1 MSERQLPARRGE
13 PASRTLTGVRA
24 RVCVRVSVSV
34 CTPLSPEAPLSS
46 DGFQQ
51 PLSDSCGGGQ
61 SGRQPPREPPGAGT
75 GAAAG
80 GGPGALPRPGRRRWG
95 GTSGVHGRPPWT
107 GGQSVSP
114 RVKSSLRAAPV
125 RRPWSFRGGSS
136 PSRCQSKQRTR
147 GSPPRALGAC
157 RPWAGCHSTR
167 LWPCSRPSRG
177 HACRPPRRRTF
188 RPPLK
193 GHSRSWVNFRWGE
206 VFLMRTSSAK
216 QARSAAVM
224 SNPVVSG
231 GWFLTCT
238 EATVGPWGDAGSG
251 GFDRGA
257 SLFQAL
263 RELWQVAKNDDPVWA
278 FPQLTL
284 SMSLAQTCHMAP
296 VNHRKAQK
304 GRLQCAREG
313 QGGTAGHP

>member
-1 MSERQLPARRGE
+1 MVFPRWELPFPLPVQTAH
-13 PASRTLTGVRA
+13 SRVN
-24 RVCVRVSVSV
+24 
-34 CTPLSPEAPLSS
+34 
-46 DGFQQ
+46 
-51 PLSDSCGGGQ
+51 
-61 SGRQPPREPPGAGT
+61 
-75 GAAAG
+75 AAG
-80 GGPGALPRPGRRRWG
+80 ARCLPP
-95 GTSGVHGRPPWT
+95 
-107 GGQSVSP
+107 
-114 RVKSSLRAAPV
+114 L
-125 RRPWSFRGGSS
+125 
-136 PSRCQSKQRTR
+136 
-147 GSPPRALGAC
+147 
-157 RPWAGCHSTR
+157 AGCHSTR

-193 GHSRSWVNFRWGE
+193 GHRRSWVNFRWGDA
-206 VFLMRTSSAK
+206 FLMQTSSAK
-216 QARSAAVM
+216 QARSAAVI

-251 GFDRGA
+251 GFDLGA

-284 SMSLAQTCHMAP
+284 SMSLAETCHMAP

-304 GRLQCAREG
+304 GRLPCTREG